1 MDTNQATASSTLTP
15 PASSGIF
22 GTKIP
27 STVAFAV
34 GVLLFLLP
42 FSEIKCGSTTIA
54 NNTGLRIVLGKDWQT
69 VGGGM
74 FNNNDIQQ
82 KTVSATKEQK
92 GQKQIFAIVAIGLG
106 VLGLLLSF
114 SNAKAAAGGGGLTG
128 LLSAGALIGL
138 MLDLKKDFNNSLANQ
153 AIDKTREGANDSG
166 LDKIGSS
173 LDNIKPTLNF
183 TPWFYIAVIAFLV
196 AAFFCY
202 LRMQK
207 KQPS

>member
-1 MDTNQATASSTLTP
+1 MDTNQTTASSTLTP

-42 FSEIKCGSTTIA
+42 FSEIKCGNTTIA

-92 GQKQIFAIVAIGLG
+92 GQKQIFAIAAIGLG

-114 SNAKAAAGGGGLTG
+114 SNAKASAGGGGLTG

-183 TPWFYIAVIAFLV
+183 TPWFYIAIIAFLV
-196 AAFFCY
+196 ATFFCY